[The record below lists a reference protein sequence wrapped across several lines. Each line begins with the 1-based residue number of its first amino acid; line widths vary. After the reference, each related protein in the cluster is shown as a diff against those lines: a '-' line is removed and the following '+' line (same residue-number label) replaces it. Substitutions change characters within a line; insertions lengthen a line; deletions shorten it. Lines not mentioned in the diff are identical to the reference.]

1 MTDVLDQVRA
11 AVIAN
16 RPMEVEAGEV
26 IFFTINTDSGAKE
39 VSARLPG
46 DTATAFHSKATKK
59 SYDLLAVVTCVQYAD
74 LSFAEYL
81 PKCRAVQA
89 SIVST
94 VDKKELIAYLKGD
107 IDTSVQVYE
116 PTSAPK
122 RKAVDES
129 TAVTSDTKD
138 ASLTVASSPSKKA
151 KETPE
156 TDVQE
161 EALKRILA
169 REYTHRDRTTM
180 MTTPKSFENVL
191 SIFETLLKEEKDK
204 MDKSSGKP
212 SLLMHQVKQVLPLK
226 VAMKNK
232 IPDIPIIVVPA
243 GVSDLI
249 NMLNAKD
256 FLEDG
261 AYITTAQ
268 KKSEGCRKS
277 ASIMIN
283 YTDNE
288 ETYQFRVVDSVLRLQ
303 DKEWK
308 SIVGVIVS
316 GQMWQFK
323 DWKWN
328 FPMEVFKR
336 ACGIHIY
343 SHGTTLNEEIKKWD
357 VKILMIHPHKRHLDK
372 VAAREFWSHLFAHI
386 KHRVMV

>member
-1 MTDVLDQVRA
+1 MADALDQVRA

-16 RPMEVEAGEV
+16 RPIEVEGSDV
-26 IFFTINTDSGAKE
+26 VFCTIDTESGAKS
-39 VSARLPG
+39 VTSRLPG
-46 DTATAFHSKATKK
+46 DTPTAFHSKATKK

-74 LSFAEYL
+74 LTFAEYL
-81 PKCRAVQA
+81 PKCRAISA
-89 SIVST
+89 SLVST

-107 IDTSVQVYE
+107 IDSSVQVYE
-116 PTSAPK
+116 PTTAPK
-122 RKAVDES
+122 RKAVD
-129 TAVTSDTKD
+129 D
-138 ASLTVASSPSKKA
+138 APSAPDVKVASDVMQGSPKKKA
-151 KETPE
+151 KETPLQNAQ
-156 TDVQE
+156 D

-191 SIFETLLKEEKDK
+191 TIFETLLKEEKDK

-249 NMLNAKD
+249 NLLNAKD

-268 KKSEGCRKS
+268 KKAEGCRKS
-277 ASIMIN
+277 ASILIN

-288 ETYQFRVVDSVLRLQ
+288 ETHQFRIVDSVARLN

-316 GQMWQFK
+316 GQTWQFK

-372 VAAREFWSHLFAHI
+372 VAAREFWAHLFAHI
-386 KHRVMV
+386 KHRVMT